1 MARFLEMA
9 HGEDLCEEL
18 AIAKG
23 LEMAHG
29 EDLCEELAI
38 AKGSK
43 ISPCRGFGKS
53 RHGEIF
59 GHGSW
64 RGPL

>member
-1 MARFLEMA
+1 MARFLDMA

-23 LEMAHG
+23 LEMANG

-38 AKGSK
+38 AKGSWLELL
-43 ISPCRGFGKS
+43 G
-53 RHGEIF
+53 
-59 GHGSW
+59 
-64 RGPL
+64 